1 MTLHFE
7 VGIQID
13 YKAPRSFGESTGAV
27 YEPIE
32 PVLNESSA
40 KELGG
45 SFFALRSHSK
55 LETLTLKTGERLRRF
70 PQMRPFFAEWEE
82 SYERVYK
89 LFAPSNP
96 GDEPLMEDLT
106 EPYSQRRAQNWLRK

>member
-1 MTLHFE
+1 M
-7 VGIQID
+7 D
-13 YKAPRSFGESTGAV
+13 YKEARRHGELTGAV

-32 PVLNESSA
+32 PLLNESSA
-40 KELGG
+40 KELGR

-55 LETLTLKTGERLRRF
+55 LETLTLKTGESLRRF
-70 PQMRPFFAEWEE
+70 PQMCPFYAIWEQ

-106 EPYSQRRAQNWLRK
+106 EPLTDYSQRCAQDWLGK